1 MQKPLKLAIGAA
13 GGLVVAAGVVV
24 ITASAAGLTLVGL
37 HSPTAAT
44 PTPSPTAT
52 GAPAQARA
60 GANPATRA
68 VSQAVSQA
76 EAHLL
81 QVSAHALQIRSEY
94 GPCRATILAAA
105 EQTSAQSWHVP
116 RVFLCSFDPCAIM
129 SAQWLEQRFQ
139 QDLKTVLDQ
148 DVQGGH
154 LTAQQEQQALK
165 RFGGPIRNWD
175 TVRGQRPGASPSASP
190 SPSPTG

>member
-60 GANPATRA
+60 GANPT
-68 VSQAVSQA
+68 
-76 EAHLL
+76 
-81 QVSAHALQIRSEY
+81 
-94 GPCRATILAAA
+94 LAAA
-105 EQTSAQSWHVP
+105 DNPGGSGVKQIRYYATGAQPIGSASSPQVVTVSAGSSGAGSTASERSPTVP
-116 RVFLCSFDPCAIM
+116 
-129 SAQWLEQRFQ
+129 Q
-139 QDLKTVLDQ
+139 Q
-148 DVQGGH
+148 G
-154 LTAQQEQQALK
+154 LK
-165 RFGGPIRNWD
+165 RAAPARQPDRNLGRTMRMKRGSRPQLGD
-175 TVRGQRPGASPSASP
+175 TQ
-190 SPSPTG
+190 

>member
-76 EAHLL
+76 EAQALGLKPRDLSTDLRQGMTLH
-81 QVSAHALQIRSEY
+81 QVADKQGVSQADFQA
-94 GPCRATILAAA
+94 
-105 EQTSAQSWHVP
+105 
-116 RVFLCSFDPCAIM
+116 
-129 SAQWLEQRFQ
+129 RFQ